1 MSYKP
6 CMARSST
13 ALLTGY
19 HRTLRTTPCKLGCPL
34 PVVRLPTPGQHVWPY
49 YSVLSPS
56 SSGKG
61 DGNHP
66 STASSL
72 TRKEESS
79 LSTVLTHGRKT
90 WRTVSRTPRPRV
102 SPAAVRIRVLIAINI
117 QQRFFNVAIDSMF
130 MATRP
135 FQCRS
140 RG

>member
-19 HRTLRTTPCKLGCPL
+19 HRTLRTTPCKLGCPPFTSGSVAHTGPACFGL
-34 PVVRLPTPGQHVWPY
+34 TSN
-49 YSVLSPS
+49 YSVLTLDSFLIRQRRGQALPS
-56 SSGKG
+56 
-61 DGNHP
+61 
-66 STASSL
+66 
-72 TRKEESS
+72 R
-79 LSTVLTHGRKT
+79 LSTLLTHERKT
-90 WRTVSRTPRPRV
+90 WRTVSRTEELHVPCVARR
-102 SPAAVRIRVLIAINI
+102 AVRIRVLIAINI